1 MAGEHWPLPR
11 SVYVVKIALYTIFR
25 CTNYGAVLQAYALAR
40 ILRGILGED
49 AVDVINHR
57 MDPRDNHL
65 LGKITNPNTPWFQRW
80 RNKRKFA
87 VRYSHPE
94 LFERRRAK
102 TIRLIEKFI
111 RPTDRLYKNPKELR
125 GLPPYDT
132 VVVGSDQIW
141 NPSLNHDFG
150 YNQYLGTDLP
160 DKQDRVAYAAS
171 FGVSELPE
179 ECRDEYRAA
188 LSKFRIITVREE
200 SGVKI
205 CRNLLSANGDSPQGS
220 DGDSPQGLARGDSPQ
235 VVLDPTLLL
244 TADDWRMMV
253 GTDPDGAK
261 GTVPDRSKGTVP
273 KGVPDKSMGTA
284 PDRAMGADPKGA
296 SGRYLAAYW
305 VRTLTEADVAALAR
319 IARDGAAPICLM
331 SAGPLPKF
339 RFPPEVAPYI
349 DADPFDF
356 VRTLSGATAVV
367 TDSFHGLQFA
377 TLFKKPFLVLGN
389 ISDPKS
395 NASRLVDF
403 CARYGLSGGIQDIE
417 AFRAGVERPF
427 ADAARFDA
435 KALDADRVRSLAAL
449 KGMLP

>member
-1 MAGEHWPLPR
+1 M
-11 SVYVVKIALYTIFR
+11 KIALYTIFR

-40 ILRGILGED
+40 VLRGILGED

-87 VRYSHPE
+87 ARYFHPE
-94 LFERRRAK
+94 LFERRRFK
-102 TIRLIEKFI
+102 TIRLIEDFM
-111 RPTDRLYKNPKELR
+111 RPTEKLYKNPKELR
-125 GLPPYDT
+125 GLSPYDT

-150 YNQYLGTDLP
+150 HNQYLGTDLP

-179 ECRDEYRAA
+179 EYRDEYRGA
-188 LSKFRIITVREE
+188 LSRFRMITVREE
-200 SGVKI
+200 SGAKI
-205 CRNLLSANGDSPQGS
+205 CRHLLSANGE
-220 DGDSPQGLARGDSPQ
+220 SPQ

-244 TADDWRMMV
+244 AADDWRTMV
-253 GTDPDGAK
+253 
-261 GTVPDRSKGTVP
+261 
-273 KGVPDKSMGTA
+273 GTA
-284 PDRAMGADPKGA
+284 PDRSMGTVPKGA
-296 SGRYLAAYW
+296 SGRYVVAYW

-319 IARDGAAPICLM
+319 IARDRAAPICLM

-389 ISDPKS
+389 ISDSKS

-403 CARYGLSGGIQDIE
+403 CARYGLSGGLQDIE
-417 AFRAGVERPF
+417 TFRTETAHPF
-427 ADAARFDA
+427 ADTAKFDA
-435 KALDADRVRSLAAL
+435 KALEADRVRSLDAL

>member
-1 MAGEHWPLPR
+1 MEGERWPLPR
-11 SVYVVKIALYTIFR
+11 SVQVVKIALYTIFR

-40 ILRGILGED
+40 ILRDILGED

-87 VRYSHPE
+87 ARYFHPE
-94 LFERRRAK
+94 LFERRRLK
-102 TIRLIEKFI
+102 TIRLIDNFI
-111 RPTDRLYKNPKELR
+111 RPTGKLYKDPKELR
-125 GLPPYDT
+125 GLSPSGNGGLSPYDT

-150 YNQYLGTDLP
+150 HNQYLGTDLP

-179 ECRDEYRAA
+179 ECRDEYRTA
-188 LSKFRIITVREE
+188 LSNFRIITVREE
-200 SGVKI
+200 SGAKI
-205 CRNLLSANGDSPQGS
+205 CKSLLSANGDSPQ
-220 DGDSPQGLARGDSPQ
+220 DVAKGDSPQ

-244 TADDWRMMV
+244 TADDWRMTV
-253 GTDPDGAK
+253 E
-261 GTVPDRSKGTVP
+261 TVPDRSMGTVPTGGEGTVP
-273 KGVPDKSMGTA
+273 KGREGTV
-284 PDRAMGADPKGA
+284 PKGA
-296 SGRYLAAYW
+296 RGRYVAAYW

-319 IARDGAAPICLM
+319 IARDAMAPVCLM

-339 RFPPEVAPYI
+339 QFPSEVAPYI

-377 TLFKKPFLVLGN
+377 TLFKKPFLALGN

-403 CARYGLSGGIQDIE
+403 CTRYGLSGGIQDIA
-417 AFRAGVERPF
+417 AFRSGTAHPF
-427 ADAARFDA
+427 ADVARFDA
-435 KALDADRVRSLAAL
+435 KAFEADRSRSRNAL

>member
-1 MAGEHWPLPR
+1 M
-11 SVYVVKIALYTIFR
+11 KIALYTIFR

-40 ILRGILGED
+40 VLRGILGED

-80 RNKRKFA
+80 RNKRKFVA
-87 VRYSHPE
+87 RYFHPE

-102 TIRLIEKFI
+102 TIRLIENFI
-111 RPTDRLYKNPKELR
+111 RPTKKLYKNPKELR
-125 GLPPYDT
+125 GLSPSGKELRGLSPSGNGGLSPYDT

-150 YNQYLGTDLP
+150 HNQYLGTDLP

-171 FGVSELPE
+171 FGVAELPE
-179 ECRDEYRAA
+179 ECRDEYRTA

-200 SGVKI
+200 SGSEI
-205 CRNLLSANGDSPQGS
+205 CRNLLPVNGDSPQG
-220 DGDSPQGLARGDSPQ
+220 GAEGGSPQ

-244 TADDWRMMV
+244 TADDWRMV
-253 GTDPDGAK
+253 V
-261 GTVPDRSKGTVP
+261 GTVPDRSMGTVPDRSMGTVP
-273 KGVPDKSMGTA
+273 KGRSAGTV
-284 PDRAMGADPKGA
+284 PKGA
-296 SGRYLAAYW
+296 SGRYVAAYW
-305 VRTLTEADVAALAR
+305 VRTLTEADVAALGR
-319 IARDGAAPICLM
+319 IARDMAAPICLM

-377 TLFKKPFLVLGN
+377 TLFKKPFLALGN

-417 AFRAGVERPF
+417 AFRVGTAHPF
-427 ADAARFDA
+427 AAAARFDA
-435 KALDADRVRSLAAL
+435 KVLEADRVRSRDAL

>member
-1 MAGEHWPLPR
+1 M
-11 SVYVVKIALYTIFR
+11 KIALYTIFR

-40 ILRGILGED
+40 VLRGILGED

-87 VRYSHPE
+87 ARYFHPE
-94 LFERRRAK
+94 LFERRRHK
-102 TIRLIEKFI
+102 TIQLIENFI
-111 RPTDRLYKNPKELR
+111 RPTKKLYKNPKELR
-125 GLPPYDT
+125 GLSPLSNGGLSPYNT

-150 YNQYLGTDLP
+150 HNQYLGTDLP

-179 ECRDEYRAA
+179 EYRDEYRAA

-205 CRNLLSANGDSPQGS
+205 CEDLLSTNGDSPQGV
-220 DGDSPQGLARGDSPQ
+220 AKGDSPQ

-244 TADDWRMMV
+244 TADDWRMV
-253 GTDPDGAK
+253 V
-261 GTVPDRSKGTVP
+261 GTVPDRSMGTVP
-273 KGVPDKSMGTA
+273 KGV
-284 PDRAMGADPKGA
+284 
-296 SGRYLAAYW
+296 SGRYMAAYW
-305 VRTLTEADVAALAR
+305 VRTLTEADVAALGR
-319 IARDGAAPICLM
+319 IARDMAAPICLM

-377 TLFKKPFLVLGN
+377 TLFKKTFLALGN

-403 CARYGLSGGIQDIE
+403 CARYGLSDGVQDIE
-417 AFRAGVERPF
+417 AFRVGTEHSFVDSAK
-427 ADAARFDA
+427 FDA
-435 KALDADRVRSLAAL
+435 KALDADRVCSRDAL

>member
-1 MAGEHWPLPR
+1 MEGERWPLPR
-11 SVYVVKIALYTIFR
+11 SVQVVKIALYTIFR

-40 ILRGILGED
+40 ILRDILGED

-87 VRYSHPE
+87 ARYFHPE
-94 LFERRRAK
+94 LFERRRLK
-102 TIRLIEKFI
+102 TIRLIDNFI
-111 RPTDRLYKNPKELR
+111 RPTGKLYKDPKELR
-125 GLPPYDT
+125 GLSPSGNGGLSPYDT

-150 YNQYLGTDLP
+150 HNQYLGTDLP

-200 SGVKI
+200 SGARI
-205 CRNLLSANGDSPQGS
+205 CRSLVPSNGDSPQGVA
-220 DGDSPQGLARGDSPQ
+220 DGDSPQ

-244 TADDWRMMV
+244 TADDWRMVV
-253 GTDPDGAK
+253 GT
-261 GTVPDRSKGTVP
+261 V
-273 KGVPDKSMGTA
+273 
-284 PDRAMGADPKGA
+284 PKGA
-296 SGRYLAAYW
+296 SGRYVAAYW
-305 VRTLTEADVAALAR
+305 VRTLTEADVAALGR
-319 IARDGAAPICLM
+319 IARDMATPICLM

-339 RFPPEVAPYI
+339 RYPSEVAPYI

-377 TLFKKPFLVLGN
+377 TLFEKRFLALGN

-417 AFRAGVERPF
+417 AFRAGTAHPL
-427 ADAARFDA
+427 ADVARFDA
-435 KALDADRVRSLAAL
+435 KAFEADRSRSRNAL

>member
-1 MAGEHWPLPR
+1 MK
-11 SVYVVKIALYTIFR
+11 VALYTIFR

-40 ILRGILGED
+40 VLRGILGED

-87 VRYSHPE
+87 ARYFHPE
-94 LFERRRAK
+94 LFECRRLK
-102 TIRLIEKFI
+102 TIRLIENFI
-111 RPTDRLYKNPKELR
+111 RPTEKLYKNPKELR
-125 GLPPYDT
+125 GLSPSGHGGLSSYDT

-150 YNQYLGTDLP
+150 HNQYLGTDLP

-179 ECRDEYRAA
+179 ECRDEYRTA
-188 LSKFRIITVREE
+188 LSNFRIITVREE
-200 SGVKI
+200 SGAKI
-205 CRNLLSANGDSPQGS
+205 CKSLLSANGDSPQ
-220 DGDSPQGLARGDSPQ
+220 DVAKGDSPQ

-244 TADDWRMMV
+244 TADDWRMTV
-253 GTDPDGAK
+253 E
-261 GTVPDRSKGTVP
+261 TVPDRSMGTVPMRGEGTVP
-273 KGVPDKSMGTA
+273 KGA
-284 PDRAMGADPKGA
+284 R
-296 SGRYLAAYW
+296 GRYVAAYW
-305 VRTLTEADVAALAR
+305 VRTLTEADVAALGR
-319 IARDGAAPICLM
+319 IARDAMAPVCLM

-339 RFPPEVAPYI
+339 QFPSEVAPYI
-349 DADPFDF
+349 DADPFNF

-377 TLFKKPFLVLGN
+377 TLFKKPFLALGN

-403 CARYGLSGGIQDIE
+403 CARYGLSGGIQDIA
-417 AFRAGVERPF
+417 AFRSGTAHPF
-427 ADAARFDA
+427 ADVARFGA
-435 KALDADRVRSLAAL
+435 KAFEADRSRSRNAL